1 MKVKYTK
8 FQVALEI
15 VGSLLLLGMI
25 IFIFTK
31 WNQIPDQVPGHYN
44 AMGEIDRWGSKIEII
59 ILPLMSIF
67 IYAMITGFSFFP
79 QTWNIPV
86 KISDFNKE
94 EIYKYAMSLLIF
106 MKVEVVGM
114 FFYITYFTVT
124 GQPLPSYF
132 LPVQLLVIFATL
144 IYFIILMSKAG
155 KHHRY

>member
-1 MKVKYTK
+1 MKIKYTK
-8 FQVALEI
+8 FQIALEI

-25 IFIFTK
+25 IFIFAK

-67 IYAMITGFSFFP
+67 IYAMTTGFSFFP

-86 KISDFNKE
+86 KISDSNKE
-94 EIYKYAMSLLIF
+94 EIYKYSMSLLIF

-114 FFYITYFTVT
+114 FFYITYFTVMA
-124 GQPLPSYF
+124 QPLPSYF
-132 LPVQLLVIFATL
+132 LPIVLLVIFGTL

-155 KHHRY
+155 KKKR

>member
-25 IFIFTK
+25 IFIFAK
-31 WNQIPDQVPGHYN
+31 WNQIPDQVSGHYN
-44 AMGEIDRWGSKIEII
+44 AMGEIDRWGNKIEII
-59 ILPLMSIF
+59 IMPLIAIF

-106 MKVEVVGM
+106 MKVEVVGI
-114 FFYITYFTVT
+114 FFYLTYFTVT
-124 GQPLPSYF
+124 AQPLPSYF
-132 LPVQLLVIFATL
+132 LPAQLLVIFATL

-155 KHHRY
+155 KKKR